1 MTVCR
6 PSRTAGAFEN
16 ILEFMFLANGMP
28 CMSIAGVEIRRMS
41 FCVLRIFPQKMIR
54 RSGDLLSG
62 HAMGMQKS

>member
-1 MTVCR
+1 
-6 PSRTAGAFEN
+6 
-16 ILEFMFLANGMP
+16 
-28 CMSIAGVEIRRMS
+28 MS